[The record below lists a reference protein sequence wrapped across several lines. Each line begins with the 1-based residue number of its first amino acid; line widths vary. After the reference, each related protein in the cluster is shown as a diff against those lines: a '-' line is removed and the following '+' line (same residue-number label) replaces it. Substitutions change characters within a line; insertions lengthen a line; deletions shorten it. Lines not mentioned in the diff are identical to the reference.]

1 MKKLGDA
8 IFDIRQ
14 FLKFGLVGILNTV
27 IGTAVMF
34 FSYNVLGLGYWLS
47 SALNYI
53 IGSICS
59 YVLNKRFTF
68 ESRRKSKREI
78 FRFIIN
84 ISICY
89 LVAYGVAEPLVR
101 HMILLLRIN
110 WDKSLLEQVAMLFG
124 MCLFVIL
131 NFIGQKLFVFKE

>member
-131 NFIGQKLFVFKE
+131 NFIGQKLFVFK

>member
-1 MKKLGDA
+1 MKKLDDA

-68 ESRRKSKREI
+68 ESRHKSKREI

-131 NFIGQKLFVFKE
+131 NFIGQKLFVFK

>member
-1 MKKLGDA
+1 MKKLDDA
-8 IFDIRQ
+8 ISGIRQ

-53 IGSICS
+53 VGSICS

-68 ESRRKSKREI
+68 ESRRKSKSEI

-84 ISICY
+84 ISTCY

-131 NFIGQKLFVFKE
+131 NFMGQKLFVFK

>member
-131 NFIGQKLFVFKE
+131 NFMGQKLFVFK

>member
-68 ESRRKSKREI
+68 ESRRKTKREI

-131 NFIGQKLFVFKE
+131 NFMGQKLFVFK